1 MTLKIDHEVWKLSW
15 IPVTIQHLQR
25 GANSTLMCV
34 LHVFY
39 RHPLYT
45 KPFWR
50 PHHSFPC
57 STPTNGDSHLEGR
70 PFLRD
75 QGYPPSGKPDL
86 ACAQM
91 SKNVHY
97 SFMVIL
103 MLTPNLVKLQC
114 PTYFFFSCVF
124 TIPTRAAFSS
134 TKPLFGLVEAPSCSW
149 SWKILRG
156 TSMQPNGPICTYLLL
171 KENLIEPPKR

>member
-91 SKNVHY
+91 PINVHY

-114 PTYFFFSCVF
+114 PTYFFSAVFSLSQPVLH
-124 TIPTRAAFSS
+124 SH
-134 TKPLFGLVEAPSCSW
+134 
-149 SWKILRG
+149 
-156 TSMQPNGPICTYLLL
+156 QPNLCLVWLKPQVVHDPERFWGVPQCNQMDLYVLIL